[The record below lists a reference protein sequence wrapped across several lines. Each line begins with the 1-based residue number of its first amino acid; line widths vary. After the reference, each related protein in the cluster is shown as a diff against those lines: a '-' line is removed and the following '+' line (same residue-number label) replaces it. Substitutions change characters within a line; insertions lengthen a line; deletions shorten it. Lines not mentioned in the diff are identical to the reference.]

1 MIRYLIYFGGT
12 LAVSAMLIPLI
23 IRISN
28 RHNLH
33 DSVDK
38 RKTHTGKISR
48 LGGVAVFAAFF
59 PFFVYVCFSHPS
71 LPCNK
76 YLLVGAALL
85 AFLTGFVDD
94 LRRVPARW
102 KLLAQIVVAV
112 LVVASGLTIGSVKLN
127 PYVSFKFSVM
137 AYPITVIWII
147 AFMNAVN
154 LIDGMD
160 GLSTGLVFIANVF
173 VFIVALLSGNTL
185 VAGLSAILG
194 GSILGFFLF
203 NFPPAK
209 IFLGD
214 GGAYFIGFVYA
225 TIPLMGIKK
234 AAVITVFLI
243 PLILMLVP
251 ISDVLQVMLHRYRSG
266 KNLFYP
272 DRSHLHHRLM
282 NLGFST
288 KGILFV
294 MYVYTVVLGLSS
306 ILMVSVPPE
315 HSMILFSIILLML
328 ILSFF
333 ILNTAENVIEQ
344 KMLEAKKLLRS
355 KLAHSAKARRK

>member
-1 MIRYLIYFGGT
+1 
-12 LAVSAMLIPLI
+12 
-23 IRISN
+23 
-28 RHNLH
+28 
-33 DSVDK
+33 
-38 RKTHTGKISR
+38 
-48 LGGVAVFAAFF
+48 
-59 PFFVYVCFSHPS
+59 
-71 LPCNK
+71 
-76 YLLVGAALL
+76 
-85 AFLTGFVDD
+85 
-94 LRRVPARW
+94 
-102 KLLAQIVVAV
+102 
-112 LVVASGLTIGSVKLN
+112 
-127 PYVSFKFSVM
+127 
-137 AYPITVIWII
+137 
-147 AFMNAVN
+147 
-154 LIDGMD
+154 MD

-173 VFIVALLSGNTL
+173 VFIVSLLGGNTL
-185 VAGLSAILG
+185 VASLSAVLA
-194 GSILGFFLF
+194 GSILGFFIF

-225 TIPLMGIKK
+225 TVPLMGIKK

-251 ISDVLQVMLHRYRSG
+251 ISDVLQVMFHRYRSG

-306 ILMVSVPPE
+306 ILMISVPPE
-315 HSMILFSIILLML
+315 QSFILFSIILLLL

-333 ILNTAENVIEQ
+333 ILNTAENMIED
-344 KMLEAKKLLRS
+344 KIIEAKKLIRS
-355 KLAHSAKARRK
+355 KIERRPARGRK